1 MHLSGLFPALAT
13 PVTAAGAVDFGTLD
27 RLSDFLLER
36 GVDGLCV
43 GGATAEY
50 PCFEQAER
58 LEILRRVARR
68 TPRGVTL
75 LAAIGASSV
84 PRVLELGRAAFDEG
98 YRAVLLPM
106 PSFFRYQQLDLAAYC
121 AFVSGTLGGPCL
133 LYDLPVFTNPIEP
146 ETTLALLSSEPHV
159 TGIKDSSG
167 HVENLL
173 RFAEARGN
181 RDWTLLVGDDRYGLA
196 SAEAG
201 WDGAISGI
209 ACCCPELLVALHDSA
224 RRGDLERARRC
235 QGLVDELIT
244 HLSVLPTPW
253 GVRVALRARGLDTG
267 PLPLPLPSERA
278 VQIAR
283 IEAWLAGWLATA
295 DVPNLLP
302 TGGHR

>member
-1 MHLSGLFPALAT
+1 MRLSGLYPALAT
-13 PVTAAGAVDFGTLD
+13 PVTSDGSVDFATLD
-27 RLSDFLLER
+27 HLSDFLLER

-50 PCFEQAER
+50 PRFEQAER
-58 LEILRRVARR
+58 LAILRRVARR
-68 TPRGVTL
+68 APREATL

-84 PRVLELGRAAFDEG
+84 PRVLELGRAAFESG

-106 PSFFRYQQLDLAAYC
+106 PMFFRYQQVDLAAYC
-121 AFVSGTLGGPCL
+121 SFVASTLGGPCL
-133 LYDLPVFTNPIEP
+133 LYDLPIFTNPIEP
-146 ETTLALLSSEPHV
+146 ETTLSLLASEPHIV
-159 TGIKDSSG
+159 GIKDSSG

-173 RFAEARGN
+173 RFAEARGDH
-181 RDWTLLVGDDRYGLA
+181 DWTLLVGDDRYGLA

-209 ACCCPELLVALHDSA
+209 ACCCPELLVALHESA
-224 RRGDLERARRC
+224 RRGDLEQARRC

-244 HLSVLPTPW
+244 HLSAIPTPW
-253 GVRVALRARGLDTG
+253 GVRVALRARGIDTG
-267 PLPLPLPSERA
+267 PLPLPIPSDRA

-283 IEAWLAGWLATA
+283 LEAWVAAWLAAA

-302 TGGHR
+302 ASPRA